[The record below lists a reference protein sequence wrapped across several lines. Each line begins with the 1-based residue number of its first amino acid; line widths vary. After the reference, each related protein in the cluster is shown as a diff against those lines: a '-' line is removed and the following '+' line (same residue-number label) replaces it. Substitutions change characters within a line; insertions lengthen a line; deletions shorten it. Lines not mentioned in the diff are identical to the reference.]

1 MVTRKYLGDYRLENR
16 TNPRNGKVVTVPVYR
31 GEWFAFTADA
41 QTVRKMKRLYPLLSA
56 LSAAMFLLVML
67 LNAPCGH
74 MFYVML
80 PFAAMIFPV
89 YFALAGSRRLLTAK
103 EKVTREHND
112 KIRQRFT
119 SCALF
124 LIVFSAISAAGHV
137 LYAVRTGVTAKDA
150 VSFAAACVILACGAV
165 MFAKK
170 DNLETKNIGKSA
182 D

>member
-124 LIVFSAISAAGHV
+124 MTTFSAISAAGHAV
-137 LYAVRTGVTAKDA
+137 YAFRAALTGRDI
-150 VSFAAACVILACGAV
+150 VSFAATLVVLVCAAV
-165 MFAKK
+165 MFAKR
-170 DNLETKNIGKSA
+170 DALEMKKTA
-182 D
+182 